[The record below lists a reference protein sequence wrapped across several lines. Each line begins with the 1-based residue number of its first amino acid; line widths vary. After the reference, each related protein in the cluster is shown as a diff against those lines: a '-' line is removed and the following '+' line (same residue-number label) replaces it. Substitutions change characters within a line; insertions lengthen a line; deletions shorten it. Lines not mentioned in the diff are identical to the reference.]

1 MPTDTWKKF
10 WSDQE
15 FIVTIRRVLVQYGRH
30 YWRGYA
36 ASLAM
41 GALAAGCTSAAAFM
55 IGKML
60 NEAYVYR
67 DVKGVVA
74 VCASVAAIFLTKG
87 FALYGQGVSQAR
99 IGNQIAADGQRR
111 IFEKLLREN
120 LGYFADRHSSEFT
133 ARIAFAASAPAA
145 IIGTLVNSV
154 GRDLISLIGL
164 ASVMVVQDPLLSL
177 VALLVAPPALL
188 FLRGLVGKARAL
200 AYKQFH
206 NSAAIM
212 EAVQE
217 TLQGMRVI
225 KAFNLES
232 GRYQRVNE
240 SITAVQKASDQMA
253 RIASRTGPLME
264 GLSGIAIAIVAA
276 YGGYRVIEAGAKP
289 GEFASFVAAFV
300 LAYEPAKRLSQ
311 INVTLNN
318 SVVGARL
325 LFDALDAPDTE
336 PNDDDK
342 TALTVRA
349 GRIEFRDVRFAY
361 RFGEPVLQ
369 GISFVAAAG
378 GTTALVG
385 PSGAGK
391 STIFSLL
398 LRFYERDGGLITI
411 DDQDIAAVSRR
422 SVRAQIGYVGQDVF
436 LFNGSVRENIA
447 LGDPSASEARIIEA
461 ARTALAHDFVMEFP
475 RGYDTPVGE
484 LGVLLSA
491 GQRQRIAIA
500 RALLKNEK
508 LILLDEPTSALDGGS
523 ERQVA
528 EAIRRLCEGRTT
540 IVIAHRLNTI
550 VCADCIHVVDNGV
563 IVESGTHDD
572 LLRRGRRYARLYNS
586 QFKYWTARPDADQT
600 DWHLERAEV

>member
-1 MPTDTWKKF
+1 MRTDAWQQF
-10 WSDQE
+10 WSDQA
-15 FIVTIRRVLVQYGRH
+15 FIATIRRVLVQYGRR

-36 ASLAM
+36 ASFAM
-41 GALAAGCTSAAAFM
+41 GAVAAGCTSAAAFM
-55 IGKML
+55 IGKMF
-60 NEAYVYR
+60 NEAYVDR
-67 DVKGVVA
+67 DVKGVTV
-74 VCASVAAIFLTKG
+74 VCALVAATFLTKG
-87 FALYGQGVSQAR
+87 FALYGQAVSLAR
-99 IGNQIAADGQRR
+99 IGNQIAADCQRR

-133 ARIAFAASAPAA
+133 ARSAFAASAPAA

-164 ASVMVVQDPLLSL
+164 VSVMVVQDPLLSL
-177 VALLVAPPALL
+177 AALLVAPPALL

-200 AYKQFH
+200 AFKQFH
-206 NSAAIM
+206 NSTAII

-232 GRYQRVNE
+232 GRRQLVNE
-240 SITAVQKASDQMA
+240 SIAAVQQASNQMA
-253 RIASRTGPLME
+253 RITSRTGPLME
-264 GLSGIAIAIVAA
+264 GLGGIAIAMVAA

-289 GEFASFVAAFV
+289 GEFMSFLAAFV

-311 INVTLNN
+311 INVTLSN
-318 SVVGARL
+318 SVVGAKL
-325 LFDALDAPDTE
+325 LFDTLDSPDTE

-342 TALTVRA
+342 AALAVRT
-349 GRIEFRDVRFAY
+349 GRIEFRDVRFEY
-361 RFGEPVLQ
+361 RLGEPVLR
-369 GISFVAAAG
+369 GISFAAAPG
-378 GTTALVG
+378 KTTALVG

-398 LRFYERDGGLITI
+398 LRFYERDDGLITI
-411 DDQDIAAVSRR
+411 DDQDIAAVSRQ

-436 LFNGSVRENIA
+436 LFRGSVRENIA

-461 ARTALAHDFVMEFP
+461 AKTALVHDFVMEFP

-500 RALLKNEK
+500 RALLKNK
-508 LILLDEPTSALDGGS
+508 KFILLDEPTSALDGGS

-528 EAIRRLCEGRTT
+528 EAINRLREGRTT
-540 IVIAHRLNTI
+540 LVIAHRLNTI
-550 VCADCIHVVDNGV
+550 VRADCILVVDNGM

-572 LLRRGRRYARLYNS
+572 LLHRGGRYAQLYNS
-586 QFKYWTARPDADQT
+586 QFRYWTAVADADQT
-600 DWHLERAEV
+600 DRHFQRVEV